1 MQPFAHR
8 LTNYADFSKNKK
20 EITEIFERSVIMLAN
35 EMNFSFEEA
44 RELLESFILTIPA
57 FIQELDLAYES
68 TDYHK
73 MNLLAHQMKGV
84 SSNLRLPELQ
94 EICTRF
100 ETAIKEKDIT
110 VHKEVTLLKIMLEK
124 FLVTR
129 EVIR

>member
-8 LTNYADFSKNKK
+8 LTNCLDLSENKK

-44 RELLESFILTIPA
+44 RELLESFILTIPT

-68 TDYHK
+68 KDYHK
-73 MNLLAHQMKGV
+73 MSLLAHQMKGV

-100 ETAIKEKDIT
+100 ETAIKEQDIT